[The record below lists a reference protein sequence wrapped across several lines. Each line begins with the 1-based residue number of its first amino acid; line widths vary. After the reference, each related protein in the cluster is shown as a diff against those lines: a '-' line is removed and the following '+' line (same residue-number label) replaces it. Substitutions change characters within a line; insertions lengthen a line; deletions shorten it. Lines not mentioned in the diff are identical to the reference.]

1 MLKNYNRLI
10 LNDNSEIE
18 CLEVKG
24 MKQEWLGSLVIGLS
38 KVENLVHE
46 LRKHEPQTIRLGLGH
61 LIGSYANF
69 LEVWLFMAQHPCR
82 NPRNP
87 RIAADKYQTIW
98 LR

>member
-1 MLKNYNRLI
+1 MSG
-10 LNDNSEIE
+10 SEGYE
-18 CLEVKG
+18 ARMVYPLLFHHKL
-24 MKQEWLGSLVIGLS
+24 WLGSLVIGLP

-46 LRKHEPQTIRLGLGH
+46 LRKHEPQTIRSGVWH
-61 LIGSYANF
+61 LIGSHANF
-69 LEVWLFMAQHPCR
+69 LEVWLFMAQHPRR